1 MMTTNKRCGV
11 VGSIPSTAGQWCKSI
26 PLNYYFLNLKL
37 IEENGT
43 ETRNAV
49 YRHTQFNDLSPT
61 AEVVRMVYDSV
72 RSVSAQDN
80 QGTVVRWR
88 TMLRLAHTLHKG
100 GRTLLCPRIIRM
112 HARGQAYR
120 CLGAVGQ
127 TDYPPWT
134 TCLCASDSRRPRQAK
149 P

>member
-43 ETRNAV
+43 ETRNADN
-49 YRHTQFNDLSPT
+49 RHTQFNDLSPT
-61 AEVVRMVYDSV
+61 AEVVWVVYDSV
-72 RSVSAQDN
+72 RSVSEQDN
-80 QGTVVRWR
+80 RGTVVRWR
-88 TMLRLAHTLHKG
+88 AMLRLAHPLHQA
-100 GRTLLCPRIIRM
+100 GRTLLRARTLRM
-112 HARGQAYR
+112 HTQGQAYR

-127 TDYPPWT
+127 TDTPPWT
-134 TCLCASDSRRPRQAK
+134 TCLCASDSRRPKQTK